1 MTRSLAEA
9 DRLKVLVLSKN
20 YPNSVTEMLGL
31 WVERLV
37 RQSTRFCE
45 LKVIA
50 PRPYCPPGIPEKYSR
65 FRRVESRC
73 WREGVEVFRP
83 AMPMGPGYSTY
94 RFESALYY
102 MAVRRLVARLRRDFP
117 FELIHAHFTY
127 PDGVAAVELGKRYRV
142 PVVITEHIPWDVW
155 SEKYPGVLARAARA
169 AGECACHI
177 SVSESVRK
185 SVAGSVA
192 NEGNLVV
199 VPNGVDGSVFRIAP
213 DSPRRIPNQILF
225 AGAVRPVK
233 GVDVLLGALRRI
245 VDRGR
250 DAKLTIVGEAFFD
263 SYRKEEQRLRQ
274 IAKDLALEDR
284 VHFAGKKSP
293 HDLARCMQAA
303 SVLVLPSRI
312 ESFGAVLLEA
322 LACGTPVVATRSGGP
337 EEIVTEQV
345 GVLTP
350 PGGGSA
356 AYFHC
361 SQRAELVKLPS
372 FSANPVHGSR

>member
-1 MTRSLAEA
+1 MIQRHAMQRDVFASWLTKPAAIHKRVVGLIA
-9 DRLKVLVLSKN
+9 DGS
-20 YPNSVTEMLGL
+20 
-31 WVERLV
+31 
-37 RQSTRFCE
+37 
-45 LKVIA
+45 
-50 PRPYCPPGIPEKYSR
+50 
-65 FRRVESRC
+65 
-73 WREGVEVFRP
+73 
-83 AMPMGPGYSTY
+83 
-94 RFESALYY
+94 SAIN
-102 MAVRRLVARLRRDFP
+102 RRDFP

-142 PVVITEHIPWDVW
+142 PVAITEHIPWDVW
-155 SEKYPGVLARAARA
+155 REKYPGVLARAARA

-185 SVAGSVA
+185 SVARSVA
-192 NEGNLVV
+192 SEGNLVV

-233 GVDVLLGALRRI
+233 GVDVLLGALRRM

-322 LACGTPVVATRSGGP
+322 LACGTPVVSTRSGGP

-350 PGGGSA
+350 PGDPEALARGIEHVLDRQDDYEPGRLR
-356 AYFHC
+356 AYALETFGLE
-361 SQRAELVKLPS
+361 SVGDRLARLYRDAILNYGERATAP
-372 FSANPVHGSR
+372 ANVRG